1 MSDALAAARVEILPA
16 RSADEIATVKTL
28 FREYAGSLGVSLCFQ
43 GFDQELAEMP
53 GAYAPPAGRLFLVH
67 VNGQPAGCVGLRPL
81 DGGDGGKDRCE
92 MKRLY
97 LRPVCRGLGLG
108 RRLAE
113 LIIADARAIGYR
125 KLVLDTL
132 ADMTAARALYA
143 DLGFREIPA
152 YYDNPLPGVLYA
164 ELDLRK

>member
-1 MSDALAAARVEILPA
+1 MSDAAAVARVEILPA
-16 RSADEIATVKTL
+16 RNADEIATVKIL
-28 FREYAGSLGVSLCFQ
+28 FLEYANSLGVSLCFQ
-43 GFDQELAEMP
+43 GFDDELAELP
-53 GAYAPPAGRLFLVH
+53 GAYAPPAGRLFIAH
-67 VNGQPAGCVGLRPL
+67 VDDKPAGCVGLRPL
-81 DGGDGGKDRCE
+81 DSGRDRCE

-97 LRPVCRGLGLG
+97 LRPICRGLGLG

-113 LIIADARAIGYR
+113 LIIAEARTIGYR

-132 ADMTAARALYA
+132 ADMKVARALYA

-152 YYDNPLPGVLYA
+152 YYANPLPGVLYA

>member
-1 MSDALAAARVEILPA
+1 VSEARAAARVEILPA
-16 RSADEIATVKTL
+16 RSSDEIVTVMEL
-28 FREYAGSLGVSLCFQ
+28 FLEYATSLGVSLCFQ
-43 GFDQELAEMP
+43 VFDKELAELP
-53 GAYAPPAGRLFLVH
+53 GAYAPPAGRLFIARVD
-67 VNGQPAGCVGLRPL
+67 GKPAGCVGLRPL
-81 DGGDGGKDRCE
+81 ESSHDRCE

-97 LRPVCRGLGLG
+97 LRPICRGLGLG

-113 LIIADARAIGYR
+113 LIIAEARAIGYR

-132 ADMTAARALYA
+132 ADMKAARVLYA

-152 YYDNPLPGVLYA
+152 YYNNPLPGVLYA

>member
-1 MSDALAAARVEILPA
+1 VSDAPAAALVEILPVC
-16 RSADEIATVKTL
+16 SADEIATVKGL
-28 FREYAGSLGVSLCFQ
+28 FLEYANSLAVSLCFQ
-43 GFDQELAEMP
+43 GFDEELAELP
-53 GAYAPPAGRLFLVH
+53 GAYAPPRGRLYLVH
-67 VNGQPAGCVGLRPL
+67 VDGAAAGCVGLRPL
-81 DGGDGGKDRCE
+81 DSGHDRSE

-97 LRPVCRGLGLG
+97 LRPSFRGLGLG

-113 LIIADARAIGYR
+113 LVIAEARAIGYR

-132 ADMTAARALYA
+132 AEMKSARALYA
-143 DLGFREIPA
+143 DLGFREIRA

>member
-1 MSDALAAARVEILPA
+1 VSDAPAAARVEILPA
-16 RSADEIATVKTL
+16 RSADEIAMVKTL
-28 FREYAGSLGVSLCFQ
+28 FREYAASLGVSLCFQ

-53 GAYAPPAGRLFLVH
+53 GAYASPAGRLFLVH

-81 DGGDGGKDRCE
+81 DGGEGRCE

-97 LRPVCRGLGLG
+97 LRPGHRGLGLG

-113 LIIADARAIGYR
+113 LIIAEARDIGYR

-132 ADMTAARALYA
+132 ADMKTARALYA
-143 DLGFREIPA
+143 ELGFREISA

>member
-16 RSADEIATVKTL
+16 RSTDEIATVKTL
-28 FREYAGSLGVSLCFQ
+28 FREYAASLGVSLCFQ

-67 VNGQPAGCVGLRPL
+67 MDGAAAGCVGLRPL
-81 DGGDGGKDRCE
+81 DSSHDRCE

-108 RRLAE
+108 RRLTE

-132 ADMTAARALYA
+132 ADMKAARALYA

>member
-1 MSDALAAARVEILPA
+1 VSDAPAAARVEIMPA
-16 RSADEIATVKTL
+16 RSAADIAAVKAL
-28 FREYAGSLGVSLCFQ
+28 FLEYANSLGVSLCFQ
-43 GFDQELAEMP
+43 GFDEELAELP
-53 GAYAPPAGRLFLVH
+53 GAYAPPRGRLYLVH
-67 VNGQPAGCVGLRPL
+67 IDGAPAGCVGLRPL
-81 DGGDGGKDRCE
+81 DSGHDRCE

-97 LRPVCRGLGLG
+97 LRPICRGLGLG
-108 RRLAE
+108 RRLTE
-113 LIIADARAIGYR
+113 LIVADARDIGYR

-132 ADMTAARALYA
+132 ADMKAARALYA